1 MITQQLLTDQLPT
14 PPDLPGYTWR
24 PARRAD
30 AQAIY
35 PLRLAADQADDS
47 GGAGTLQDVERN
59 FEDLWINTE
68 TDSLLALTPQG
79 QIVALTLVFMNPQ
92 PEEEARAF
100 IWDEVHPEHR
110 GRGLEAF
117 ALEWSEARGRQR
129 LREAPDGLPRL
140 LRSGS
145 PDHLPQRIA
154 LLASRGFQPVRYFY
168 RMRRDLSQPIPAH
181 PLPEGL
187 ALRTY
192 SPELSDALRDAFNES
207 FRDHWS
213 FEPVT
218 EKDWRLFFVERETFR
233 PDLTFVVMDG
243 GEIAGYSI
251 NRVDPEENARQ
262 GIKEG
267 WVGQLGTRRA
277 WRKRGIASALLCES
291 MRAFKAEGLDCAT
304 LGVDAENLTGAL
316 ALYERV
322 GFVPVKRFIA
332 FAKPIE
338 NQKWKNDHDRT

>member
-1 MITQQLLTDQLPT
+1 MITQQLLTEQLPSL
-14 PPDLPGYTWR
+14 PALPGYTWR

-30 AQAIY
+30 APAIFQM
-35 PLRLAADQADDS
+35 RLAADKADN
-47 GGAGTLQDVERN
+47 GNGAGTLRETESL
-59 FEDLWINTE
+59 FEDAWINTE
-68 TDSLLALTPQG
+68 ADTLLAATPEG
-79 QIVALTLVFMNPQ
+79 QVAALIAVFVNPE

-100 IWDEVHPEHR
+100 ISDEVHPEQR

-117 ALEWSEARGRQR
+117 LLAWGEARGRQR
-129 LREAPDGLPRL
+129 LRDAPARFPRV

-154 LLASRGFQPVRYFY
+154 LLEGHGFTPIRYFY
-168 RMRRDLSQPIPAH
+168 RMRRDLAQPIPDQ

-187 ALRTY
+187 TLRAF
-192 SPELSDALRDAFNES
+192 SPELSDGLRDAFNES

-218 EKDWRLFFVERETFR
+218 EADWRIFFVERETFR
-233 PDLTFVVMDG
+233 PDLTFVVMEG
-243 GEIAGYSI
+243 GEIAGYSL
-251 NRVDPEENARQ
+251 NRVDPDENARQ
-262 GIKEG
+262 AIREG
-267 WVGQLGTRRA
+267 CVGQLGTRRR

-291 MRAFKAEGLDCAT
+291 MRAFRAEGLDFAT

-316 ALYERV
+316 ALYQRV

-332 FAKPIE
+332 FAKAVE
-338 NQKWKNDHDRT
+338 